1 MDYIGL
7 DIHKKTISYCVKDQS
22 GKISLEGVIAATRGD
37 LDRWMNSLSQPWT
50 AAMEATMFTGWV
62 YDHLRPHAAALKVAH
77 PLMLRAI
84 ATAKKKND
92 RIDAGKLADCLR
104 CDFLPEAYMAST
116 EIRERRRTLRYRNL
130 LVHQIVQLKNKTAG
144 MLMEAGVSYNK
155 EKLHQ
160 CGYFHQ
166 LLTRDEEISDSLR
179 PLLRLTRENIV
190 RLRRT
195 EAALVRSLKRDP
207 LLTERVKR
215 LLSIPGVGPITALT
229 WVLELGD
236 VQRFP
241 SVKQV
246 ISYCGL
252 CGAEDNSA
260 GIAKRTP
267 ISKQR
272 NRHLQTV
279 LVEAA
284 KLAPRFN
291 PDLALVYE
299 KETQK
304 STSNGATLAVARK
317 LVAYLLAVDR
327 RGQNF
332 VTKQNHSGAVA

>member
-1 MDYIGL
+1 MYYIGL
-7 DIHKKTISYCVKDQS
+7 DIHKKTISYCVKDQ
-22 GKISLEGVIAATRGD
+22 GGQICVEGAIAATRGD
-37 LDRWMNSLSQPWT
+37 LDRWMSGLPQPWT
-50 AAMEATMFTGWV
+50 AAMEATMFTGWI
-62 YDHLRPHAAALKVAH
+62 YDHLVPHAPVKVAH

-84 ATAKKKND
+84 AAAKKKND

-104 CDFLPEAYMAST
+104 CDFLPECYMASS

-130 LVHQIVQLKNKTAG
+130 LVRQTVQCKNKIAQ

-160 CGYFHQ
+160 RGYFHQ
-166 LLTRDEEISDSLR
+166 LLATNQEIDESLR
-179 PLLRLTRENIV
+179 PLLRLSRDNIV

-195 EAALVRSLKRDP
+195 ETALLRSLKRDP

-215 LLSIPGVGPITALT
+215 LMSIPAVGPITALT
-229 WVLELGD
+229 WALELGD
-236 VQRFP
+236 VKRF
-241 SVKQV
+241 SSIKQV

-252 CGAEDNSA
+252 CGAEVSSA
-260 GIAKRTP
+260 GTTKRTP

-284 KLAPRFN
+284 HLAPRLN
-291 PDLALVYE
+291 PNMALLYE
-299 KETQK
+299 KEAQK
-304 STSNGATLAVARK
+304 GNRNRATLAVARK

-327 RGQNF
+327 GERIF
-332 VTKQNHSGAVA
+332 VTNQNHSNAAA

>member
-1 MDYIGL
+1 
-7 DIHKKTISYCVKDQS
+7 
-22 GKISLEGVIAATRGD
+22 
-37 LDRWMNSLSQPWT
+37 
-50 AAMEATMFTGWV
+50 
-62 YDHLRPHAAALKVAH
+62 
-77 PLMLRAI
+77 
-84 ATAKKKND
+84 
-92 RIDAGKLADCLR
+92 
-104 CDFLPEAYMAST
+104 
-116 EIRERRRTLRYRNL
+116 
-130 LVHQIVQLKNKTAG
+130 
-144 MLMEAGVSYNK
+144 MEAGVSYNK

-160 CGYFHQ
+160 RGYFHQ
-166 LLTRDEEISDSLR
+166 LVTRNEEIGESLR

-215 LLSIPGVGPITALT
+215 LLSIPAVGPITALT
-229 WVLELGD
+229 WVLELRD
-236 VQRFP
+236 VKRFP

-260 GIAKRTP
+260 GVAKRTP

-284 KLAPRFN
+284 KLAPRLN

-299 KETQK
+299 KEIQK
-304 STSNGATLAVARK
+304 NNHNRATLAVARK

-327 RGQNF
+327 RERTF
-332 VTKQNHSGAVA
+332 VRNQHDSGAAT

>member
-1 MDYIGL
+1 MHYIGL

-22 GKISLEGVIAATRGD
+22 GRAHAEGIIPATRRD
-37 LDRWMNSLSQPWT
+37 LDRWMITLPQPWT

-62 YDHLRPHAAALKVAH
+62 YDHVRPHAAAVKVAH

-84 ATAKKKND
+84 AAAKKKND
-92 RIDAGKLADCLR
+92 RVDVGKIADCLR

-130 LVHQIVQLKNKTAG
+130 LVHQIVQTKNRIAG

-160 CGYFHQ
+160 RGYFHQ
-166 LLTRDEEISDSLR
+166 LVSGNEEISESLR
-179 PLLRLTRENIV
+179 PLLRLCRENIV

-195 EAALVRSLKRDP
+195 EAALIRSLKRDP

-215 LLSIPGVGPITALT
+215 LRSIPAVGPITALT
-229 WVLELGD
+229 WVLELGE
-236 VQRFP
+236 VKRFP

-252 CGAEDNSA
+252 CGAEDKSA
-260 GIAKRTP
+260 GVAKRTP

-284 KLAPRFN
+284 KLVPRLH

-304 STSNGATLAVARK
+304 SDPNRGTLAVARK

-327 RGQNF
+327 REQIF
-332 VTKQNHSGAVA
+332 VTNPNHSGAAV